1 MKRFSVSKAEAFRK
15 WREDEDAELEPLL
28 AILRGESPPTEPML
42 AGTALHKAL
51 ETANEGERES
61 LSADGYEFLITAD
74 INLALPKCR
83 EIFATKDY
91 GPIVISSRVDV
102 LDGKRVEDHKTTGRF
117 DPDRFLNGYQ
127 WRFYLDIFEA
137 DLFRWNVFE
146 MRELKPK
153 VYEVFN
159 FHRLEQCRYPALAM
173 DCRDLAEDLA
183 AFVREYLP
191 EMCADEAIAA

>member
-1 MKRFSVSKAEAFRK
+1 MRRFSVSKVEAFRK
-15 WREDEDAELEPLL
+15 WREDENAELEPLL
-28 AILRGESPPTEPML
+28 AMLRGETQPTEAML

-51 ETANEGERES
+51 ETADEGERDT
-61 LSADGYEFLITAD
+61 LSADGYEFVITAD

-102 LDGKRVEDHKTTGRF
+102 LDGKCVEDHKTTSRF
-117 DPDRFLNGYQ
+117 DPERFLAGFQ

-159 FHRLEQCRYPALAM
+159 FHRLEQYRYPMLAM
-173 DCRDLAEDLA
+173 DCRDLATDLA
-183 AFVREYLP
+183 EFVREYLP
-191 EMCADEAIAA
+191 EYAEAA

>member
-1 MKRFSVSKAEAFRK
+1 MRRFSVSKAEAFRQ
-15 WREDEDAELEPLL
+15 WRENEDAELEPLL
-28 AILRGESPPTEPML
+28 ATLRGEMQPTEPML

-51 ETANEGERES
+51 ETAGEGERDT
-61 LSADGYEFLITAD
+61 LSEDGYEFVITAD

-83 EIFATKDY
+83 EVFATKDY

-102 LDGKRVEDHKTTGRF
+102 LDGKCVEDHKTTSRF
-117 DPDRFLNGYQ
+117 DPERFLAGFQ

-159 FHRLEQCRYPALAM
+159 FHRLEQYRYPALAM
-173 DCRDLAEDLA
+173 DCRDLATDLA
-183 AFVREYLP
+183 EFVREYLP
-191 EMCADEAIAA
+191 EYAEAA

>member
-1 MKRFSVSKAEAFRK
+1 MRRFSVSKAEAFRQ
-15 WREDEDAELEPLL
+15 WRENEDAELEPLL
-28 AILRGESPPTEPML
+28 ATLRGETQPTEPML

-51 ETANEGERES
+51 ETACEGERDT
-61 LSADGYEFLITAD
+61 LSADGYEFVITAD

-83 EIFATKDY
+83 EVFATKDY

-102 LDGKRVEDHKTTGRF
+102 LDGKCVEDHKTTSRF
-117 DPDRFLNGYQ
+117 DPERFLAGFQ

-159 FHRLEQCRYPALAM
+159 FHRLEQYRYPALAM
-173 DCRDLAEDLA
+173 DCRDLATDLA
-183 AFVREYLP
+183 EFVREYLP
-191 EMCADEAIAA
+191 EYAEAA

>member
-1 MKRFSVSKAEAFRK
+1 MRRFSVSKAEAFRK
-15 WREDEDAELEPLL
+15 WRENEDAELEPLL
-28 AILRGESPPTEPML
+28 KTLRGEDQPTEPML

-51 ETANEGERES
+51 ETAGEGERDT
-61 LSADGYEFLITAD
+61 LSEDGYEFVITAD

-83 EIFATKDY
+83 EVFATKDY

-102 LDGKRVEDHKTTGRF
+102 LDGKCVEDHKTTSRF
-117 DPDRFLNGYQ
+117 DPERFLAGFQ

-159 FHRLEQCRYPALAM
+159 FHRLEQYRYPMLAM
-173 DCRDLAEDLA
+173 DCRDLATDLA
-183 AFVREYLP
+183 EFVREYLP
-191 EMCADEAIAA
+191 EYAEAA

>member
-1 MKRFSVSKAEAFRK
+1 MRRFSVSKAEAFRK
-15 WREDEDAELEPLL
+15 WREDEDSELEPLL
-28 AILRGESPPTEPML
+28 AILRGETQPTEAML

-51 ETANEGERES
+51 ETADEGERDT
-61 LSADGYEFLITAD
+61 LSADGYEFVITAD

-102 LDGKRVEDHKTTGRF
+102 LDGKCVEDHKTTSRF
-117 DPDRFLNGYQ
+117 DPERFMAGCQ

-137 DLFRWNVFE
+137 DIFRWNVFE
-146 MRELKPK
+146 IRELRPR
-153 VYEVFN
+153 VYDVWN
-159 FHRLEQCRYPALAM
+159 FHRLEEYRYPALAM
-173 DCRDLAEDLA
+173 DCRDLASDLA

-191 EMCADEAIAA
+191 DYAEAA

>member
-1 MKRFSVSKAEAFRK
+1 MRRFSVSKAEAFRK
-15 WREDEDAELEPLL
+15 WRENEDAELEPLL
-28 AILRGESPPTEPML
+28 KTLRGEDQPTEPML

-51 ETANEGERES
+51 ETAGEGERDT
-61 LSADGYEFLITAD
+61 LSEDGYEFVITAD

-83 EIFATKDY
+83 EVFATKDY

-102 LDGKRVEDHKTTGRF
+102 LDGKCVEDHKTTSRF
-117 DPDRFLNGYQ
+117 DPERFLAGFQ

-159 FHRLEQCRYPALAM
+159 FHRLEQYRYPALAM
-173 DCRDLAEDLA
+173 DCRDLATDLA
-183 AFVREYLP
+183 EFVREYLP
-191 EMCADEAIAA
+191 EYAEAA

>member
-1 MKRFSVSKAEAFRK
+1 M
-15 WREDEDAELEPLL
+15 
-28 AILRGESPPTEPML
+28 LRGETQPTEAML

-51 ETANEGERES
+51 ETADEGERDT
-61 LSADGYEFLITAD
+61 LSADGYEFVITAD

-102 LDGKRVEDHKTTGRF
+102 LDGKVVEDHKTTARF
-117 DPDRFLNGYQ
+117 DPERFMAGCQ

-137 DLFRWNVFE
+137 DIFRWNVFE
-146 MRELKPK
+146 IRELRPR
-153 VYEVFN
+153 VYDVWN
-159 FHRLEQCRYPALAM
+159 FHRLEEYRYPALAM
-173 DCRDLAEDLA
+173 DCRDLANDLA

-191 EMCADEAIAA
+191 DYAEAA

>member
-1 MKRFSVSKAEAFRK
+1 MRRFSVSKAEAFRK
-15 WREDEDAELEPLL
+15 WREDENAELEPLL
-28 AILRGESPPTEPML
+28 AMLRGETQPTEAML

-51 ETANEGERES
+51 ETADEGERDT
-61 LSADGYEFLITAD
+61 LSADGYEFVITAD

-102 LDGKRVEDHKTTGRF
+102 LDGKCVEDHKTTARF
-117 DPDRFLNGYQ
+117 DPERFMAGCQ

-137 DLFRWNVFE
+137 DIFRWNVFE
-146 MRELKPK
+146 IRELRPR
-153 VYEVFN
+153 VYDVWN
-159 FHRLEQCRYPALAM
+159 FHRLEEYRYPALAM
-173 DCRDLAEDLA
+173 DCRDLANDLA

-191 EMCADEAIAA
+191 DYAEAA

>member
-1 MKRFSVSKAEAFRK
+1 MRRFSVSKAEAFRK
-15 WREDEDAELEPLL
+15 WREDENAELEPLL
-28 AILRGESPPTEPML
+28 AMLRGETQPTEAML

-51 ETANEGERES
+51 ETADEGERDT
-61 LSADGYEFLITAD
+61 LSADGYEFVITAD

-102 LDGKRVEDHKTTGRF
+102 LDGKVVEDHKTTARF
-117 DPDRFLNGYQ
+117 DPERFMAGCQ

-137 DLFRWNVFE
+137 DIFRWNVFE
-146 MRELKPK
+146 IRELRPR
-153 VYEVFN
+153 VYDVWN
-159 FHRLEQCRYPALAM
+159 FHRLEEYRYPALAM
-173 DCRDLAEDLA
+173 DCRDLANDLA

-191 EMCADEAIAA
+191 DYAEAA

>member
-1 MKRFSVSKAEAFRK
+1 MRRFSVSKAEAFRQ
-15 WREDEDAELEPLL
+15 WRENEDAELEPLL
-28 AILRGESPPTEPML
+28 ATLRGETQPTEPML

-51 ETANEGERES
+51 ETACEGERDT
-61 LSADGYEFLITAD
+61 LSADGYEFVITAD

-102 LDGKRVEDHKTTGRF
+102 LDGKCVEDHKTTSRF
-117 DPDRFLNGYQ
+117 DPERFLAGFQ

-159 FHRLEQCRYPALAM
+159 FHRLEQYRYPALAM
-173 DCRDLAEDLA
+173 DCRDLATDLA
-183 AFVREYLP
+183 EFVREYLP
-191 EMCADEAIAA
+191 EYAEAA

>member
-1 MKRFSVSKAEAFRK
+1 MRRFSVSKAEAFRQ
-15 WREDEDAELEPLL
+15 WRENEDAELEPLL
-28 AILRGESPPTEPML
+28 ATLRGEMQPTEPML

-51 ETANEGERES
+51 ETACEGERDT
-61 LSADGYEFLITAD
+61 LSADGYEFVITAD

-102 LDGKRVEDHKTTGRF
+102 LDGKCVEDHKTTSRF
-117 DPDRFLNGYQ
+117 DPERFLAGFQ

-159 FHRLEQCRYPALAM
+159 FHRLEQYRYPALAM
-173 DCRDLAEDLA
+173 DCRDLATDLA
-183 AFVREYLP
+183 EFVREYLP
-191 EMCADEAIAA
+191 EYAEAA

>member
-1 MKRFSVSKAEAFRK
+1 MKRFSVSKAEAFRQ
-15 WREDEDAELEPLL
+15 WRENEDAELEPLL
-28 AILRGESPPTEPML
+28 ATLRGEMQPTEPML

-51 ETANEGERES
+51 ETACEGERDT
-61 LSADGYEFLITAD
+61 LSADGYEFVITAD

-102 LDGKRVEDHKTTGRF
+102 LDGKCVEDHKTTSRF
-117 DPDRFLNGYQ
+117 DPERFLAGFQ

-159 FHRLEQCRYPALAM
+159 FHRLEQYRYPGLAM
-173 DCRDLAEDLA
+173 DCRDLATDLA
-183 AFVREYLP
+183 EFVREYLP
-191 EMCADEAIAA
+191 EYAEAA

>member
-1 MKRFSVSKAEAFRK
+1 MRRFSVSKVEAFRK
-15 WREDEDAELEPLL
+15 WREDENAELEPLL
-28 AILRGESPPTEPML
+28 AMLRGETQPTEAML

-51 ETANEGERES
+51 ETADEGERDT
-61 LSADGYEFLITAD
+61 LSADGYEFVITAD

-102 LDGKRVEDHKTTGRF
+102 LDGKVVEDHKTTARF
-117 DPDRFLNGYQ
+117 DPERFMAGCQ

-137 DLFRWNVFE
+137 DIFRWNVFE
-146 MRELKPK
+146 IRELRPR
-153 VYEVFN
+153 VYDVWN
-159 FHRLEQCRYPALAM
+159 FHRLEEYRYPALAM
-173 DCRDLAEDLA
+173 DCRDLANDLA

-191 EMCADEAIAA
+191 DYAEAA